1 MEGKRVR
8 SAVVFLFMLG
18 FFIGQCQAN
27 FKDCYKSCFIV
38 CVARPPHNP
47 FKCATRCLKSCF
59 LTPLDAQS
67 NPQHYFCNL
76 GCATSL
82 CSNISTIE
90 NPSNYSLS
98 LSTWIDIDDY
108 SLLTHL
114 CPFFCSFSGGEK
126 VDACVN
132 SCDGAC
138 FSSYAPTK
146 N

>member
-1 MEGKRVR
+1 M
-8 SAVVFLFMLG
+8 
-18 FFIGQCQAN
+18 
-27 FKDCYKSCFIV
+27 
-38 CVARPPHNP
+38 RPPHNP

-59 LTPLDAQS
+59 LTTLDAQS

-90 NPSNYSLS
+90 NPN
-98 LSTWIDIDDY
+98 
-108 SLLTHL
+108 
-114 CPFFCSFSGGEK
+114 GEK

-138 FSSYAPTK
+138 LSSYAPTK

>member
-1 MEGKRVR
+1 M
-8 SAVVFLFMLG
+8 VFLFMLG
-18 FFIGQCQAN
+18 FFIGQSQAN
-27 FKDCYKSCFIV
+27 FKDCYKSCFIL

-59 LTPLDAQS
+59 LTTLDAQS

-90 NPSNYSLS
+90 NPSNYFSLS
-98 LSTWIDIDDY
+98 LSQHGSISMIIHYLY
-108 SLLTHL
+108 SSL
-114 CPFFCSFSGGEK
+114 FFFFGSFSDGEK

-138 FSSYAPTK
+138 LSSYAPTK